1 MIFREKEERI
11 KSVIARSKLTRE
23 QIIDRMNNQVDYE
36 KLDLTPYIVIKN
48 DCEVDSFTNKVIT
61 TVENLDK

>member
-1 MIFREKEERI
+1 M
-11 KSVIARSKLTRE
+11 IARSKLTRE
-23 QIIDRMNNQVDYE
+23 QVIDRMNNQVDYE